1 MLFSTSIPQYDLP
14 QSPILIIGFFGI
26 FFTLVLL
33 YFVNRAYFD
42 SPLNEDKRGYLTMKT
57 LLNEIHDIIEQG
69 DNGTPHDLIDV
80 MFNLLDV
87 NQLTQ
92 LEDIIVNQYGEN

>member
-1 MLFSTSIPQYDLP
+1 
-14 QSPILIIGFFGI
+14 
-26 FFTLVLL
+26 
-33 YFVNRAYFD
+33 
-42 SPLNEDKRGYLTMKT
+42 MKT

-69 DNGTPHDLIDV
+69 DNGTRHDLIDV

>member
-1 MLFSTSIPQYDLP
+1 
-14 QSPILIIGFFGI
+14 
-26 FFTLVLL
+26 
-33 YFVNRAYFD
+33 
-42 SPLNEDKRGYLTMKT
+42 MKT

-69 DNGTPHDLIDV
+69 DNATPHDLIDV

>member
-1 MLFSTSIPQYDLP
+1 
-14 QSPILIIGFFGI
+14 
-26 FFTLVLL
+26 
-33 YFVNRAYFD
+33 
-42 SPLNEDKRGYLTMKT
+42 MKT

-69 DNGTPHDLIDV
+69 DNGTSHDIIDV
-80 MFNLLDV
+80 MFNLLDN

>member
-1 MLFSTSIPQYDLP
+1 
-14 QSPILIIGFFGI
+14 
-26 FFTLVLL
+26 
-33 YFVNRAYFD
+33 
-42 SPLNEDKRGYLTMKT
+42 MKT

-69 DNGTPHDLIDV
+69 DNGTSHDLIDV

-87 NQLTQ
+87 YQLTQ

>member
-1 MLFSTSIPQYDLP
+1 
-14 QSPILIIGFFGI
+14 
-26 FFTLVLL
+26 
-33 YFVNRAYFD
+33 
-42 SPLNEDKRGYLTMKT
+42 MKT
-57 LLNEIHDIIEQG
+57 LLNEIHEIIEQG
-69 DNGTPHDLIDV
+69 DNGTTHDLIDV

>member
-1 MLFSTSIPQYDLP
+1 
-14 QSPILIIGFFGI
+14 
-26 FFTLVLL
+26 
-33 YFVNRAYFD
+33 
-42 SPLNEDKRGYLTMKT
+42 MKT
-57 LLNEIHDIIEQG
+57 LLNEIHDINEQG
-69 DNGTPHDLIDV
+69 DNGRPHDLIDG

>member
-1 MLFSTSIPQYDLP
+1 
-14 QSPILIIGFFGI
+14 
-26 FFTLVLL
+26 
-33 YFVNRAYFD
+33 
-42 SPLNEDKRGYLTMKT
+42 MKT
-57 LLNEIHDIIEQG
+57 LLNEIHDIIEHG

>member
-1 MLFSTSIPQYDLP
+1 
-14 QSPILIIGFFGI
+14 
-26 FFTLVLL
+26 
-33 YFVNRAYFD
+33 
-42 SPLNEDKRGYLTMKT
+42 MKT

-92 LEDIIVNQYGEN
+92 LEDIIVNQYPCPDKDDLFIDINNTGGKY

>member
-1 MLFSTSIPQYDLP
+1 
-14 QSPILIIGFFGI
+14 
-26 FFTLVLL
+26 
-33 YFVNRAYFD
+33 
-42 SPLNEDKRGYLTMKT
+42 MKT

-69 DNGTPHDLIDV
+69 DNGTPHDLSDV

>member
-1 MLFSTSIPQYDLP
+1 
-14 QSPILIIGFFGI
+14 
-26 FFTLVLL
+26 
-33 YFVNRAYFD
+33 
-42 SPLNEDKRGYLTMKT
+42 MKT

-69 DNGTPHDLIDV
+69 DNGTSHDLIDV

-92 LEDIIVNQYGEN
+92 LKDIIVNQYGEN